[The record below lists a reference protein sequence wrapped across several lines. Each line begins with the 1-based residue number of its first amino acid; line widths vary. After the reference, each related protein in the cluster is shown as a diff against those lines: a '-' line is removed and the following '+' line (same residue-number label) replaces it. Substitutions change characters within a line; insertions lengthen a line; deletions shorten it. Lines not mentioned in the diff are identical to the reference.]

1 MPRKAFMAATIG
13 HSILNRTCKTD
24 IGRLRSEFGGRG
36 HKGAGACVL
45 DTASVDGNL
54 KEIIQKLKE

>member
-1 MPRKAFMAATIG
+1 MAATIG